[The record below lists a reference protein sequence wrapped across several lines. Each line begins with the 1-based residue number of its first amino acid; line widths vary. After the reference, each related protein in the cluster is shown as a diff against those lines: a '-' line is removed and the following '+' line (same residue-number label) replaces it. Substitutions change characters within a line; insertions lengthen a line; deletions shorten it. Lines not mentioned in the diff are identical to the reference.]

1 MVAGCKARSATVLE
15 GCRCLPEARSRTS
28 AGRVVEADKKLRMSE
43 TVFDGL
49 TLRGIAE
56 GAGVLAFEARW
67 SEEGVYS
74 LLPPLMSTKIWMLS
88 AGNDLAEVEEV
99 ADDDRERMMK

>member
-1 MVAGCKARSATVLE
+1 M
-15 GCRCLPEARSRTS
+15 
-28 AGRVVEADKKLRMSE
+28 RMSE

-49 TLRGIAE
+49 TFRGIAVDVDVS
-56 GAGVLAFEARW
+56 ATEARW
-67 SEEGVYS
+67 SEQSMYS

-99 ADDDRERMMK
+99 ADDDRERMMKESRKTVL